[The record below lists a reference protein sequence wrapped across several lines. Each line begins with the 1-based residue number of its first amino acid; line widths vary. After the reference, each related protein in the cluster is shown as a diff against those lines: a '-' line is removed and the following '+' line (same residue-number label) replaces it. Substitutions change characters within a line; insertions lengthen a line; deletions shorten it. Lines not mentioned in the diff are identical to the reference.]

1 MEKFDY
7 PKALAELEAIVSAA
21 EDPATGLDA
30 LDAHLKR
37 SEELIAQCREYLR
50 TARAKADKLEETLKK

>member
-7 PKALAELEAIVSAA
+7 AKAVAELESIAVKA
-21 EDPATGLDA
+21 EDPATGLDE
-30 LDAHLKR
+30 LDKLITR

-50 TARAKADKLEETLKK
+50 TARTKTENLGQ